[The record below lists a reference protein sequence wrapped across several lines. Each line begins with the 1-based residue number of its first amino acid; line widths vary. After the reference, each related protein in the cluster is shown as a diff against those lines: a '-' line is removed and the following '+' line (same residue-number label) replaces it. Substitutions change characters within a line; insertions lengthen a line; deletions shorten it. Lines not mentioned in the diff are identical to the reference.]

1 MKRLAMFFL
10 GLLLFV
16 PLSALAVE
24 KGSETAPPIEQT
36 LVREGDF
43 ALRLADTL
51 SLAKTDNE
59 SDAERVLASAE
70 IAPKNGW
77 ISDFP
82 VTPDVLAEI
91 RASVVDAAESGR
103 IKMDKKIA
111 EDRFYALSKDMEL
124 PIVAGNDTATADSNM
139 GYVTGEEYGE
149 AADYQDQ
156 NAINDYYYDEG
167 PPVITYYAPPPDYFY
182 LYAWDPYPF
191 WWGGYW
197 FPGYYVLNNF
207 TIVVDNG
214 HRGRHHRHR
223 HDGWRERGGRGDIVS
238 ERSGRGTKLIS
249 NRVVDSDTNKV
260 TTIDPVTRNTR
271 TAADISRSGRSLN
284 PTRFTNTDTRR
295 GAENI
300 LRNSGMRE
308 RGTATIDRGDS
319 GFTRRENRSV
329 SRPSTDAFR
338 RDNATRT
345 TGRSFDPAPSMRG
358 RSSDAG
364 RSFDPAPS
372 MRGRS
377 SDVGRSFDPA
387 PSMRGRSSN
396 VGRSFDPAPSM
407 RGRSSDVG
415 RSSVGES
422 RQFAPAG
429 RSISSG
435 SGGRSF
441 SSPRAFSPAHSGGSV
456 GSRSPGSG
464 GGGFGRGGGFGGGG
478 CRGGKC

>member
-24 KGSETAPPIEQT
+24 KGADKAPPIEQT

-43 ALRLADTL
+43 AVRLADTL
-51 SLAKTDNE
+51 SIVKTDNE
-59 SDAERVLASAE
+59 ADAERALATAGIS
-70 IAPKNGW
+70 PKNGW

-91 RASVVDAAESGR
+91 KSSVLDAAESGR
-103 IKMDKKIA
+103 IKIDKKTA
-111 EDRFYALSKDMEL
+111 EEKFAALSKDLEL
-124 PIVAGNDTATADSNM
+124 PITADTGASDRAK
-139 GYVTGEEYGE
+139 GYVTGEEYGTPAE
-149 AADYQDQ
+149 YQEDQ
-156 NAINDYYYDEG
+156 TAVNDYYYDEG
-167 PPVITYYAPPPDYFY
+167 PPVITYYAPPPDYAY

-197 FPGYYVLNNF
+197 FPGYYVLHDF
-207 TIVVDNG
+207 TIIVYHDHDG
-214 HRGRHHRHR
+214 YYHHRH
-223 HDGWRERGGRGDIVS
+223 HDRWHKRGDRVA
-238 ERSGRGTKLIS
+238 ERTGSVTKLIS
-249 NRVVDSDTNKV
+249 NRVVDRNTNKLA
-260 TTIDPVTRNTR
+260 TIDPVTRNTR
-271 TAADISRSGRSLN
+271 TVDDISRSGRSLN
-284 PTRFTNTDTRR
+284 STRFTNTDTRR

-308 RGTATIDRGDS
+308 RGTATLDRGGS
-319 GFTRRENRSV
+319 GFTRRDNQSV
-329 SRPSTDAFR
+329 SSPSRGAYR
-338 RDNATRT
+338 RDTASPA
-345 TGRSFDPAPSMRG
+345 TGRSFDPAPSL
-358 RSSDAG
+358 
-364 RSFDPAPS
+364 
-372 MRGRS
+372 RGRS

-387 PSMRGRSSN
+387 PSMRGRSAD
-396 VGRSFDPAPSM
+396 VGRSFNPAPSL
-407 RGRSSDVG
+407 RGASRDMG